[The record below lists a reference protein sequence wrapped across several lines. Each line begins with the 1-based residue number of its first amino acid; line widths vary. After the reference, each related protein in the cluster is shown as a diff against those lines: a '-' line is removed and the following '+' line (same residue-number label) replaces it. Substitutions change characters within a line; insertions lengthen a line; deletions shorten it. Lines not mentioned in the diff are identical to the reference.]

1 MDILQTMRTV
11 NSVGKYLM
19 IFVFALS
26 MLSMVAATSAPSN
39 IKSGMK
45 LLCETA
51 QAVLAGAA
59 MVLVVLAAI
68 VYAIGQVVGAETR
81 ARASVWATAM
91 ITGAIIGIII
101 YLVVPYIIVALLGS
115 STGSSISLTS
125 GNPCSSI

>member
-1 MDILQTMRTV
+1 
-11 NSVGKYLM
+11 M

-26 MLSMVAATSAPSN
+26 LLSMVAAGSASTN
-39 IKSGMK
+39 LKSGMK

-101 YLVVPYIIVALLGS
+101 YLIVPYIIKALLG
-115 STGSSISLTS
+115 TGSVGS
-125 GNPCSSI
+125 GVDASNPCDWD

>member
-1 MDILQTMRTV
+1 MKNV
-11 NSVGKYLM
+11 NSIGRYFLILVL
-19 IFVFALS
+19 ALS
-26 MLSMVAATSAPSN
+26 VLSVVTASPVGSAATG
-39 IKSGMK
+39 IKSGMRE
-45 LLCETA
+45 LCLTA

-125 GNPCSSI
+125 GNPCSAI